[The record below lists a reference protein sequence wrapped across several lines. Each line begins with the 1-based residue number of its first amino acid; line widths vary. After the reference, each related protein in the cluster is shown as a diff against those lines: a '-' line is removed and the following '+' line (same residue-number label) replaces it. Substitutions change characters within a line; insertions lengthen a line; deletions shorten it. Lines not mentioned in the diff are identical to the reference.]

1 MNEGYGYEGCEETD
15 TKFIPTKLTLHLA
28 AFLRHL
34 RATLVLD
41 LDSPQMSTRSL
52 SPYTVQ
58 LFIFFV
64 IWKTLYYIFIHY
76 FIINI
81 IYLLLYII
89 YLSLYILSF
98 IYQTLCY
105 IVIYL

>member
-28 AFLRHL
+28 AFLHHL

-41 LDSPQMSTRSL
+41 LDSTQMSTRSL

-64 IWKTLYYIFIHY
+64 FSLILLCVFLYCVFCM
-76 FIINI
+76 
-81 IYLLLYII
+81 YLFKARIP
-89 YLSLYILSF
+89 F
-98 IYQTLCY
+98 
-105 IVIYL
+105 

>member
-28 AFLRHL
+28 AFLHHL

-41 LDSPQMSTRSL
+41 LDSTQMSTRSL

-58 LFIFFV
+58 LFFFFCNLEDT
-64 IWKTLYYIFIHY
+64 ILYIYSLFYNKYYIFIIIY
-76 FIINI
+76 YLFIIIYII
-81 IYLLLYII
+81 IYL
-89 YLSLYILSF
+89 
-98 IYQTLCY
+98 
-105 IVIYL
+105 

>member
-28 AFLRHL
+28 AFLHHL

-41 LDSPQMSTRSL
+41 LGSTQMSTRSL

-58 LFIFFV
+58 CCFFF
-64 IWKTLYYIFIHY
+64 L
-76 FIINI
+76 
-81 IYLLLYII
+81 
-89 YLSLYILSF
+89 
-98 IYQTLCY
+98 
-105 IVIYL
+105 